1 MIKINNVIAGLKCCI
16 NANDDG
22 CEECPYRYKSPCQ
35 KTLWEDAIEVLNYK
49 KEQVEKWYIDM
60 DFSEFYTAHLYSML
74 HKIIDE
80 LKSRDKDE

>member
-1 MIKINNVIAGLKCCI
+1 MMKIDNVIAGFKCCI

-60 DFSEFYTAHLYSML
+60 DFSEFYTTYLYSML

-80 LKSRDKDE
+80 LKSRDDS